1 MKELVFRGESNQPLT
16 NSKLVAEVFGKEH
29 KHVLDAIRSLLGT
42 KAENSALVEN
52 QELASMFKLI
62 EVEQPMPFGGGVK
75 KVPMYVM
82 NQDGFT
88 LLAMGFTG
96 SKAMEFKLKYIAAF
110 NKMKKEIEASK
121 QDVPRNYLEAL
132 KSLVKSEEEKQALVE
147 TNKKQTL
154 MLEQKQ
160 IENDQ
165 LKDEKR
171 KDEPYTIFGKAM
183 VGCTNSNIYV
193 DHLAKIITQ
202 NGYKIGEKQLFAW
215 LRDNGYLGKNKAHKN
230 VPNQQYVN
238 SGYFFISH
246 SVFTGKNGELK
257 QGSTTLITPK
267 GQIYFVNKFLAKT
280 NKQTDLFGF
289 SEAH

>member
-16 NSKLVAEVFGKEH
+16 NSKLVAEVFGKPH
-29 KHVLDAIRSLLGT
+29 KVVLVAIRNLLEG
-42 KAENSALVEN
+42 SAQNCAVLE
-52 QELASMFKLI
+52 MFSESTYLNEQNK
-62 EVEQPMPFGGGVK
+62 EQPMFI
-75 KVPMYVM
+75 M

-280 NKQTDLFGF
+280 NKQTDLFGL

>member
-16 NSKLVAEVFGKEH
+16 NSKFVAEVFGKPH
-29 KHVLDAIRSLLGT
+29 KVVLVAIRNLLEG
-42 KAENSALVEN
+42 SAQNCAVLE
-52 QELASMFKLI
+52 MFSESTYLNEQNK
-62 EVEQPMPFGGGVK
+62 EQPMFI
-75 KVPMYVM
+75 M

>member
-16 NSKLVAEVFGKEH
+16 NSKLVAEVFGKPH
-29 KHVLDAIRSLLGT
+29 KVVLVAIRNLLEG
-42 KAENSALVEN
+42 SAQNCAVLE
-52 QELASMFKLI
+52 MFSESTYLNEQNK
-62 EVEQPMPFGGGVK
+62 EQPMFI
-75 KVPMYVM
+75 M

>member
-1 MKELVFRGESNQPLT
+1 
-16 NSKLVAEVFGKEH
+16 
-29 KHVLDAIRSLLGT
+29 
-42 KAENSALVEN
+42 
-52 QELASMFKLI
+52 
-62 EVEQPMPFGGGVK
+62 
-75 KVPMYVM
+75 MYVM

-132 KSLVKSEEEKQALVE
+132 KSLVKSEEEKLALVE

-289 SEAH
+289 SETH

>member
-16 NSKLVAEVFGKEH
+16 NSKLVAEVFGKPH
-29 KHVLDAIRSLLGT
+29 KVVLVAIRNLLEG
-42 KAENSALVEN
+42 SAQNCAVLEMFSESTYLN
-52 QELASMFKLI
+52 EQNKELSMFI
-62 EVEQPMPFGGGVK
+62 
-75 KVPMYVM
+75 M

-289 SEAH
+289 SETH

>member
-16 NSKLVAEVFGKEH
+16 NSKLVAEVFGKPH
-29 KHVLDAIRSLLGT
+29 KVVLVAIRNLLEG
-42 KAENSALVEN
+42 SAQNCAVLEMFSESTYLN
-52 QELASMFKLI
+52 EQNKELPMFI
-62 EVEQPMPFGGGVK
+62 
-75 KVPMYVM
+75 M

-289 SEAH
+289 SETH

>member
-1 MKELVFRGESNQPLT
+1 MTELVFRGESDQPLT

-29 KHVLDAIRSLLGT
+29 RDVTKAIRNLLKG
-42 KAENSALVEN
+42 SAQNCAVLE
-52 QELASMFKLI
+52 MFSESTYLNEQNKL
-62 EVEQPMPFGGGVK
+62 Q
-75 KVPMYVM
+75 PMYVM

-132 KSLVKSEEEKQALVE
+132 KSLVKSEEEKLALVE

-289 SEAH
+289 SETH

>member
-1 MKELVFRGESNQPLT
+1 MTELVFRGESDQPLT

-29 KHVLDAIRSLLGT
+29 RDVTKAIRNLLKG
-42 KAENSALVEN
+42 SAQNCAVLE
-52 QELASMFKLI
+52 MFSESTYLNEQNKL
-62 EVEQPMPFGGGVK
+62 Q
-75 KVPMYVM
+75 PMYVM

-110 NKMKKEIEASK
+110 NKMKKEIEAIK

-289 SEAH
+289 SETH

>member
-1 MKELVFRGESNQPLT
+1 MTELVFRGESDQPLT

-29 KHVLDAIRSLLGT
+29 RDVTKAIRNLLKG
-42 KAENSALVEN
+42 SAQNCAVLE
-52 QELASMFKLI
+52 MFSESTYLNEQNKL
-62 EVEQPMPFGGGVK
+62 Q
-75 KVPMYVM
+75 PMYVM

-289 SEAH
+289 SETH

>member
-1 MKELVFRGESNQPLT
+1 MTELVFRGESDQPLT

-29 KHVLDAIRSLLGT
+29 RDVTKAIRNLLKG
-42 KAENSALVEN
+42 SAQNCAVLE
-52 QELASMFKLI
+52 MFSESTYLNEQNKL
-62 EVEQPMPFGGGVK
+62 Q
-75 KVPMYVM
+75 PMYVM

-267 GQIYFVNKFLAKT
+267 GQIYFVNKFLSKT

>member
-1 MKELVFRGESNQPLT
+1 MTELVFRGESDQPLT
-16 NSKLVAEVFGKEH
+16 NSKLVAEVFGKPH
-29 KHVLDAIRSLLGT
+29 KVVLVAIRNLLEG
-42 KAENSALVEN
+42 SAQNCAVLE
-52 QELASMFKLI
+52 MFSESTYLNEQNK
-62 EVEQPMPFGGGVK
+62 EQPMFI
-75 KVPMYVM
+75 M

>member
-1 MKELVFRGESNQPLT
+1 MFSESTYLNEQ
-16 NSKLVAEVFGKEH
+16 NK
-29 KHVLDAIRSLLGT
+29 
-42 KAENSALVEN
+42 
-52 QELASMFKLI
+52 
-62 EVEQPMPFGGGVK
+62 EQPMFI
-75 KVPMYVM
+75 M

-246 SVFTGKNGELK
+246 SGKNGELK

>member
-1 MKELVFRGESNQPLT
+1 M
-16 NSKLVAEVFGKEH
+16 
-29 KHVLDAIRSLLGT
+29 
-42 KAENSALVEN
+42 
-52 QELASMFKLI
+52 
-62 EVEQPMPFGGGVK
+62 
-75 KVPMYVM
+75 
-82 NQDGFT
+82 
-88 LLAMGFTG
+88 AMGFTG

-147 TNKKQTL
+147 TSKKQTL

-215 LRDNGYLGKNKAHKN
+215 LRDNGYLGKNKTHKN

-289 SEAH
+289 GETH

>member
-16 NSKLVAEVFGKEH
+16 NSKLVAEVFGKPH
-29 KHVLDAIRSLLGT
+29 KVVLVAIRNLLEG
-42 KAENSALVEN
+42 SAQNCAVLE
-52 QELASMFKLI
+52 MFSESTYLNEQNK
-62 EVEQPMPFGGGVK
+62 EQPMFI
-75 KVPMYVM
+75 M

-267 GQIYFVNKFLAKT
+267 GQIYFVNKFLATT